1 MKIFLNMLVAIGV
14 ATAITSCNGNAAKTD
29 ETTKD
34 TLVTNTTTAMVTPSA
49 TPEVVVPFDVIEV
62 RHTIKDY
69 ATWKPIF
76 EADSANR
83 AAAGLQAIALG
94 RIIDKP
100 NDILI
105 VMKTTDI
112 QKAKDFST
120 NPVLKATM
128 DKAGVI
134 SKPTTQL
141 WHIIRFNPDSKEK
154 QWVEVTHKVK
164 DFDAWLKV
172 YDAEGKDKR
181 MSEGMV
187 DVALGRGIDDS
198 NMVKIVFDITDMAKA
213 KAAIASDEKK
223 KLMQSAGVI
232 GIPDIKYYTKGE

>member
-1 MKIFLNMLVAIGV
+1 MKIFLNMLLAIGV
-14 ATAITSCNGNAAKTD
+14 ATAITSCNGNGAKTD

-34 TLVTNTTTAMVTPSA
+34 TVVTNTTMVTPAA
-49 TPEVVVPFDVIEV
+49 TPEVVLPFDVIEV

-69 ATWKPIF
+69 STWKPIF

-83 AAAGLQAIALG
+83 AAGGLQAIVLG
-94 RIIDKP
+94 RTMDKP

-120 NPVLKATM
+120 NPALKASM

-154 QWVEVTHKVK
+154 KWVEITHKVK
-164 DFDAWLKV
+164 DFGAWLKV
-172 YDAEGKDKR
+172 YDGEGKDKR

-187 DVALGRGIDDS
+187 DVALGRGIEDS
-198 NMVKIVFDITDMAKA
+198 NMVKVVFDITDMAKA
-213 KAAIASDEKK
+213 KVAINSDEKK

-232 GIPDIKYYTKGE
+232 GMPDIKFYTQGE

>member
-1 MKIFLNMLVAIGV
+1 MLVAIGV
-14 ATAITSCNGNAAKTD
+14 ATAITSCNGNAAKTG

-34 TLVTNTTTAMVTPSA
+34 TVATNTTTAMATPAA
-49 TPEVVVPFDVIEV
+49 TPEVVVPFDVFEL
-62 RHTIKDY
+62 RHTVKDY
-69 ATWKPIF
+69 DIWKNIF

-83 AAAGLQAIALG
+83 AAAGLQTIALG
-94 RIIDKP
+94 RSMDKP

-120 NPVLKATM
+120 NPALKASM

-134 SKPTTQL
+134 SKPTAQL

-154 QWVEVTHKVK
+154 QWVELTHKVK

-187 DVALGRGIDDS
+187 DAALGRGIDDS

-232 GIPDIKYYTKGE
+232 GIPDIKFYSQGE